1 MLDFLSE
8 EKVSKFIIDGIKE
21 YRQKYPAEEALNS
34 RIVRPRYPYYGHE
47 VWEEAA
53 SAVLSGANLL
63 LTGPKATGKNVLAEN
78 LAYVFGR
85 PVWNISFHINID
97 ASYLIGTD
105 TFDGEKVVFR
115 PGPVYQCARCGGFG
129 VLDEINMA
137 KNEALVVLHEILDYR
152 HTIDIPGYDSIKVN
166 PATRFIATMN
176 YGYAGTRELNEALA
190 SRFVII
196 SMPQISMENL
206 ERLLLYTFPS
216 LKPKWMEQF
225 ALLFEDLR
233 KKVEAAEISQHAV
246 DLRGFLDAI
255 RLMQNGLAPS
265 EALEMGITNKSF
277 DSCERRLIDDVIQ
290 SRIPETLESRSLF
303 G

>member
-129 VLDEINMA
+129 VLDEITMA

-176 YGYAGTRELNEALA
+176 YGYAGTRELNEALT
-190 SRFVII
+190 SRFVVI

-206 ERLLLYTFPS
+206 QKLLQHTFPS
-216 LKPKWMEQF
+216 LKKKWIQQF
-225 ALLFEDLR
+225 ALLFDDLR
-233 KKVEAAEISQHAV
+233 RKAEASEVSERAV
-246 DLRGFLDAI
+246 DLRGLMDAI
-255 RLMQNGLAPS
+255 RLMQNGLSAG
-265 EALEMGITNKSF
+265 EALNMGITNKSF
-277 DSCERRLIDDVIQ
+277 DPYERNLIRDVIKA
-290 SRIPETLESRSLF
+290 RIPQNLENQYF
-303 G
+303 FE

>member
-1 MLDFLSE
+1 MTDFLIE
-8 EKVSKFIIDGIKE
+8 EHISKQLLEGIAA
-21 YRQKYPAEEALNS
+21 YREKYPSSVGAA
-34 RIVRPRYPYYGHE
+34 PPKYPYYGRKI
-47 VWEEAA
+47 WEEAI

-63 LTGPKATGKNVLAEN
+63 LEGPKATGKNVLAEN
-78 LAYVFGR
+78 LAYVFNR
-85 PVWNISFHINID
+85 PSWDISFHINID

-105 TFDGEKVVFR
+105 TFDGSKVVFR
-115 PGPVYQCARCGGFG
+115 KGPVALCAENGGFG
-129 VLDEINMA
+129 ILDEINMA

-152 HTIDIPGYDSIKVN
+152 HTMSIPGYGSIDVN
-166 PATRFIATMN
+166 PATRFLATMN

-196 SMPQISMENL
+196 SMPQISRENL
-206 ERLLLYTFPS
+206 EKLLQHTFPS

-233 KKVEAAEISQHAV
+233 KKAEAAEISQRAV

-255 RLMQNGLAPS
+255 RLMQNGLAPA

-277 DSCERRLIDDVIQ
+277 DSCERRLISDVIQ
-290 SRIPETLESRSLF
+290 SRIPESLENRNLF

>member
-1 MLDFLSE
+1 MADFLTE
-8 EKVSKFIIDGIKE
+8 EHISKQLLEGIAAYKK
-21 YRQKYPAEEALNS
+21 KYPSNADA
-34 RIVRPRYPYYGHE
+34 VRPKYPYYGRKI
-47 VWEEAA
+47 WEEAI

-63 LTGPKATGKNVLAEN
+63 LEGPKATGKNVLAEN
-78 LAYVFGR
+78 LAYVFNR
-85 PVWNISFHINID
+85 PSWDISFHINID

-105 TFDGEKVVFR
+105 TFDGSKVVFR
-115 PGPVYQCARCGGFG
+115 KGPVVLCAENGGFG
-129 VLDEINMA
+129 ILDEINMA

-152 HTIDIPGYDSIKVN
+152 HTISIPGYGSIDVN
-166 PATRFIATMN
+166 PATRFLATMN

-206 ERLLLYTFPS
+206 ERLLLYTFPA